1 MERLTE
7 RTADGILVKEGFGDD
22 VLKTLYQCYGAEPMP
37 HYANCD
43 EGYCAMEKLEEYED
57 LEEQGKL
64 LKLPCA
70 VGDTVYVLTEC
81 ENIPTQLDGTLY
93 GENGEPGTAT
103 GYYCP
108 YEDNCPF
115 DDENFEDCE
124 KYKSKTA
131 VFEDTVLFIACYEN
145 EMCVVAEKCAVHSPI
160 GQYIFLTK
168 EAAEAA
174 LKELDGKHENT
185 SANT

>member
-1 MERLTE
+1 MERLTDRSE
-7 RTADGILVKEGFGDD
+7 NGTAIYNTPSGDPVKWENNRHK
-22 VLKTLYQCYGAEPMP
+22 VLQ
-37 HYANCD
+37 
-43 EGYCAMEKLEEYED
+43 KLAEYED

-70 VGDTVYVLTEC
+70 VGDTVYVLAEC

-93 GENGEPGTAT
+93 GKNGEPGTAT

-131 VFEDTVLFIACYEN
+131 VLKIQFHLSLV
-145 EMCVVAEKCAVHSPI
+145 
-160 GQYIFLTK
+160 TK
-168 EAAEAA
+168 M
-174 LKELDGKHENT
+174 KYV
-185 SANT
+185 